1 MPANLNPR
9 DPDDRARVDV
19 LVQRL
24 RQEWADD
31 PNVVAIGPGLKV
43 TGGRPQRRLV
53 VQFFVREKVSLA
65 ECEARGWR
73 VIPDVIDDIPTDVES
88 TQLPPQR
95 LATRRARFDPLLGGI
110 AVGNENRDSY
120 GTLGGIAFDNVDGAA
135 VGLTNEHVLVFSGEG
150 ATGDPVVQPYRT
162 FTEGVRIVDADCCP
176 GGQLSF
182 DHVPNPLTGILAA
195 GAAVAAAAAAASDV
209 IDPHRRGQ
217 QATPVEQGE
226 ITHAET
232 VRLRVR
238 YPEMPLPGRG
248 YALDVGWNYERH
260 TDRGVHHHAVD
271 ERVQNPHVLL
281 EQELITDRDTYRPAD
296 TVTFAALFSPP
307 ERGVC
312 RDHHVVAHAVSP
324 SGRNVKRVILRPIL
338 TADARTVAERFAGFD
353 PTAPVAVQFL
363 HFRDVTGAGQDPAG
377 VARIRHRG
385 FELVGVGGARL
396 RLVDT
401 LPRPTP
407 DGPAELVVPDGGVS
421 VTLPAGAQLV
431 AAIVVRQHP
440 DPVVMRA
447 FDGDVE
453 VGSDTLASEQGPGLL
468 QVDADR
474 ITRVVISGGQNEA
487 LLTALGSARRLE
499 IDNEQRSLCVYWGDC
514 PLPLDAELGLWSTYL
529 WIQTVNDVP
538 PGTRAEQAAQ
548 TIGGLLRSVN
558 LVSAGRRRELGDVEF
573 CAIDAVADNTFRV
586 VGPGTRVE
594 SVGPFGLTV
603 VRRRAVD

>member
-1 MPANLNPR
+1 
-9 DPDDRARVDV
+9 
-19 LVQRL
+19 
-24 RQEWADD
+24 
-31 PNVVAIGPGLKV
+31 
-43 TGGRPQRRLV
+43 
-53 VQFFVREKVSLA
+53 
-65 ECEARGWR
+65 
-73 VIPDVIDDIPTDVES
+73 
-88 TQLPPQR
+88 
-95 LATRRARFDPLLGGI
+95 
-110 AVGNENRDSY
+110 
-120 GTLGGIAFDNVDGAA
+120 
-135 VGLTNEHVLVFSGEG
+135 
-150 ATGDPVVQPYRT
+150 
-162 FTEGVRIVDADCCP
+162 
-176 GGQLSF
+176 
-182 DHVPNPLTGILAA
+182 
-195 GAAVAAAAAAASDV
+195 
-209 IDPHRRGQ
+209 
-217 QATPVEQGE
+217 
-226 ITHAET
+226 
-232 VRLRVR
+232 
-238 YPEMPLPGRG
+238 
-248 YALDVGWNYERH
+248 
-260 TDRGVHHHAVD
+260 
-271 ERVQNPHVLL
+271 
-281 EQELITDRDTYRPAD
+281 
-296 TVTFAALFSPP
+296 
-307 ERGVC
+307 
-312 RDHHVVAHAVSP
+312 
-324 SGRNVKRVILRPIL
+324 
-338 TADARTVAERFAGFD
+338 
-353 PTAPVAVQFL
+353 
-363 HFRDVTGAGQDPAG
+363 
-377 VARIRHRG
+377 
-385 FELVGVGGARL
+385 
-396 RLVDT
+396 
-401 LPRPTP
+401 
-407 DGPAELVVPDGGVS
+407 